1 MIKYI
6 ENIDS
11 AKAGLASVGAATTGQ
26 LSGMIEL
33 TNLEVINI
41 MFQHAVWTIAIIAG
55 IISIINGVRK
65 WDMFNKD
72 KEEEDEDVYDIS

>member
-11 AKAGLASVGAATTGQ
+11 VKAGLASVGAAITGQ

-72 KEEEDEDVYDIS
+72 KEEED